1 MKWLITSIWKEQI
14 IIMTLTREQRWFAI
28 LPITEGWK
36 DLQASIKNTLF
47 LCAWLRPT
55 VHFILLSKQ
64 SAYEMNTSLLH
75 NTQ

>member
-1 MKWLITSIWKEQI
+1 MKWLITSIWKEQ

-36 DLQASIKNTLF
+36 DLQASIKHIIS
-47 LCAWLRPT
+47 LRLASSNGT
-55 VHFILLSKQ
+55 LLSAIK
-64 SAYEMNTSLLH
+64 AIGLWIDTSLLH